1 MNEIREKYIES
12 LNVRNLSRHTVRYH
26 DAYVTDLLEWC
37 EKQNVSISE
46 LNTEKLLTYQY
57 ELSETKLK
65 ATTLDLKLKTLKSFF
80 IWLFKGGYTSHD
92 LSHKL
97 VYPKLPGR
105 MPKVLNEV
113 QMTQV
118 LARLDTR
125 TCKGLRDKAIM
136 ELLYSSGLRQEEI
149 TSLDIYDVNETDKTL
164 RVFGKG
170 SKERIVPVGKMAL
183 EWIKNY
189 LKDVRP
195 YYALD
200 KETALFVTLRYG
212 RRIKKLNLNGYQM
225 EDIPSFSP
233 HTFRHSFATHLV
245 RHGAD
250 VRHVQ
255 RLLGHSDISSTQM
268 YTHLEINDLKQA
280 LKDTHPR
287 GKKKRTE

>member
-1 MNEIREKYIES
+1 MNEIKEKYIES
-12 LNVRNLSRHTVRYH
+12 LKVRHLSCHTVRYH
-26 DAYVTDLLEWC
+26 EHYVMNLLKWC
-37 EKQNVSISE
+37 RERNILLSE
-46 LNTEKLLTYQY
+46 LDAEKLLAYQS
-57 ELSETKLK
+57 ELSQTKLK

-80 IWLFKGGYTSHD
+80 IWLFKEGYTSTD
-92 LSHKL
+92 LSRKL
-97 VYPKLPGR
+97 VYPKLPSR
-105 MPKVLNEV
+105 MPHVLNEA

-125 TCKGLRDKAIM
+125 TCKGIRDKAIM

-149 TSLDIYDVNETDKTL
+149 TSLEIYDVNEKDKTL

-170 SKERIVPVGKMAL
+170 SKERMVPIGKMAL
-183 EWIKNY
+183 EWLQKY
-189 LKDVRP
+189 LLEVRP

-212 RRIKKLNLNGYQM
+212 RRIKKLKLDEYRM

-255 RLLGHSDISSTQM
+255 RLLGHSYISSTQM
-268 YTHLEINDLKQA
+268 YTHLEINDLKAA
-280 LKDTHPR
+280 LKNTHPR
-287 GKKKRTE
+287 GKKKT